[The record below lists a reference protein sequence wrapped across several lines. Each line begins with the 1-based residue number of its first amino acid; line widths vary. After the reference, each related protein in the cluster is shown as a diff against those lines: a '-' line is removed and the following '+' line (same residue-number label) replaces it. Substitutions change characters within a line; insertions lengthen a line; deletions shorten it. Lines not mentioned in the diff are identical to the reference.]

1 MSLRPS
7 PRLTPLLLAPF
18 FVLSPIL
25 AAPAHA
31 IEVGVFLSD
40 ARPAV
45 WGTGV
50 GGTLTTTWFKLVG
63 LEAELARQPG
73 LAVESSMTSFT
84 ASALLAPPIGP
95 LTPFG
100 GFGVGVFRQSRGGLT
115 DNGTLKAFIL
125 GVKLKVGG
133 LLVIRGEYRAIG
145 LPDDAPL
152 AMDKRFSGG
161 IGISF

>member
-1 MSLRPS
+1 MSLRPDRTLVPS
-7 PRLTPLLLAPF
+7 FLAAF
-18 FVLSPIL
+18 FVLSPVL
-25 AAPAHA
+25 ATPAHA
-31 IEVGVFLSD
+31 IEVVAFASD
-40 ARPAV
+40 ARPSV

-50 GGTLTTTWFKLVG
+50 GATLTTTWFKLVA

-100 GFGVGVFRQSRGGLT
+100 GLGVGLFRQSRGSLR

-125 GVKLKVGG
+125 GVKLKIGG
-133 LLVIRGEYRAIG
+133 LLVIRGEYRAIALSG
-145 LPDDAPL
+145 DAPL
-152 AMDKRFSGG
+152 AMDKRLSGG